1 MTVVAWIINSLDREI
16 SEVVI
21 DNDSALELWKELQ
34 EKYGEADSVRIAQLR
49 AEISTCRQ
57 GNSTVT
63 EYYNRLK
70 NLWSEYVSFR
80 PILACECGGVRHVG
94 TCNTY
99 AAVKNYQ
106 ENDHVIDFIIGLNEE
121 HENTKSQLL
130 LMDPPPTL
138 KVASKF
144 AMKLERQIKGINKEV
159 KTVDSVALAGSQ
171 SRDWN
176 RENKPGSFNSGE
188 SSQGQGQGLFCRY
201 CKKTNHNI
209 EDCLRLKYKRQRER
223 NAGGTGSYHRA
234 ANSAHCNEE
243 PSLTQDNTPEH
254 NNTLR
259 LSSEDCNRLLALL
272 QQNSNTASTSTNSPQ
287 ANLTRTNINPVYPNY
302 AGITCNTR
310 PKPTRVH
317 PWSNRFEC
325 YLRYII

>member
-1 MTVVAWIINSLDREI
+1 M
-16 SEVVI
+16 
-21 DNDSALELWKELQ
+21 ELWKELQ
-34 EKYGEADSVRIAQLR
+34 EKYGEADSVHIAQLC

-80 PILACECGGVRHVG
+80 PIPACECGGTKHIG

-130 LMDPPPTL
+130 LMDPPPSL
-138 KVASKF
+138 KTASKF
-144 AMKLERQIKGINKEV
+144 AMKLERQIKGINKET
-159 KTVDSVALAGSQ
+159 KSMETVALAGTQ

-176 RENKPGSFNSGE
+176 RDRDRKPNNSGGGDQV
-188 SSQGQGQGLFCRY
+188 QGQVQGLFCRY

-209 EDCLRLKYKRQRER
+209 EDCLRLKHKRLRER
-223 NAGGTGSYHRA
+223 NGGSSGGFHRA
-234 ANSAHCNEE
+234 ANSTYCTDE
-243 PSLTQDNTPEH
+243 SLPNQANAEH
-254 NNTLR
+254 NGAPR
-259 LSSEDCNRLLALL
+259 LSTEDYTRLMALL
-272 QQNSNTASTSTNSPQ
+272 QQNSNTASSPSNTPQ
-287 ANLTRTNINPVYPNY
+287 ANLTRTTQITTPPNVYPNFV
-302 AGITCNTR
+302 GPSHSDDDWFCKR
-310 PKPTRVH
+310 
-317 PWSNRFEC
+317 S
-325 YLRYII
+325 